1 MVREVAPAEFV
12 AALADKPRTLLIDVR
27 EAWELDIA
35 RLPQAV
41 HVPMAEVPA
50 RLADIG
56 RDRDV
61 VVMCR
66 SGGRSLNVA
75 RYLEAQG
82 YPSVANLSGGILAWQ
97 RDVDPSLATY

>member
-1 MVREVAPAEFV
+1 MVREVAPAQFV
-12 AALADKPRTLLIDVR
+12 ATLAGQPQTLLIDVR
-27 EAWELDIA
+27 ESWELDIA

-41 HVPMAEVPA
+41 HVPMAEVPD
-50 RLADIG
+50 RLAEIG

-66 SGGRSLNVA
+66 SGARSLTVA

-82 YPSVANLSGGILAWQ
+82 YRSVANLSGGILAWQ
-97 RDVDPSLATY
+97 RDVDRSLATY

>member
-12 AALADKPRTLLIDVR
+12 ATLAGQPRTLLIDVR

-35 RLPQAV
+35 RLPQAL
-41 HVPMAEVPA
+41 HVPMAEVPE
-50 RLADIG
+50 RLAEIG

-66 SGGRSLNVA
+66 SGGRSLHVA
-75 RYLEAQG
+75 RFLEGQG
-82 YPSVANLSGGILAWQ
+82 YGSVANLSGGILAWQ